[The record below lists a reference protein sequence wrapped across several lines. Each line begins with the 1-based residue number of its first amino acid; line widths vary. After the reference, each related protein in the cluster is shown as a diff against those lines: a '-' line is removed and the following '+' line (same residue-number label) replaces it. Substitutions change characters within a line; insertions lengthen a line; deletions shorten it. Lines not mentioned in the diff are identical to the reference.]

1 MRTISRV
8 SLVILAGLFSC
19 LASVPATAHHS
30 FAAEF
35 DASKPLKLTGT
46 VTKLEWTNPHAWF
59 YIDVKGEDGKVTNW
73 GFELGS
79 PNGLMR
85 AGWTRNSLKAGDV
98 VTVEAS
104 RAKDGSNNANAR
116 AVTLANTG
124 QRLFAASS
132 QASEGSRQ

>member
-1 MRTISRV
+1 MKTMIAA
-8 SLVILAGLFSC
+8 SLLFLLAV
-19 LASVPATAHHS
+19 APAWAHHS

-59 YIDVKGEDGKVTNW
+59 YVDVKGDDGKVTNW
-73 GFELGS
+73 GFEMGS

-85 AGWTRNSLKAGDV
+85 AGWTRNSMKVGDV

-116 AVTLANTG
+116 SVTLATTG
-124 QRLFAASS
+124 QKLFAASS
-132 QASEGSRQ
+132 ENAR